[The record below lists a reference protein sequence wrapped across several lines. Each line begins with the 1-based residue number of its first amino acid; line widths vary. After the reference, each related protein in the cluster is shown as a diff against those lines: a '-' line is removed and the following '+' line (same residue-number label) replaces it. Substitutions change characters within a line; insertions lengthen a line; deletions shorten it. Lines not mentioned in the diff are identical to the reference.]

1 MANTTFMLK
10 DGVPFGK
17 GDEQELL
24 KEVTL
29 GSLTV
34 GDITK
39 AQEESE
45 KLVPTPQGYALIVSP
60 TLVGLNL
67 LRYQIKQLG
76 RVKGPLSLAMMH
88 SLTPTDLDLLNQKA
102 DALDAAALKG
112 VEQRGRDQPAP

>member
-1 MANTTFMLK
+1 MATVTFSLK

-17 GDEQELL
+17 DGEQELL
-24 KEVTL
+24 HEVTL

-45 KLVPTPQGYALIVSP
+45 KLVPTPEGYALIVSP
-60 TLVGLNL
+60 TLVGINL
-67 LRYQIKQLG
+67 LRHQIKQLG
-76 RVKGPLSLAMMH
+76 KIRGPIPLAMMNNI
-88 SLTPTDLDLLNQKA
+88 TPGDLDMLNSKA

-112 VEQRGRDQPAP
+112 VEQRGRN